1 MRVPPRTNQHPSD
14 LTKVHPADVREQ
26 VIVCCKSVAHDESI
40 KHQKAPR
47 VPGNIACQ
55 FRCSYTGEGTTSP
68 VAFPGVRGGGL

>member
-1 MRVPPRTNQHPSD
+1 MEYDQD
-14 LTKVHPADVREQ
+14 KVDEMVLALLSPTIIVR
-26 VIVCCKSVAHDESI
+26 KSVAHDESI